1 MSDKRPDE
9 RDIDEILASI
19 DEMLSQKQPYILEE
33 NSRKDAV
40 KEGIKASEDKLGLSS
55 SVDMPELFGFDKVEI
70 EDFLSLGI
78 QGESAKDTNIIT
90 DNVGKEGTREEVV
103 EPKNNSVSKT
113 NSAQNINVETSYL
126 TDEDIN
132 FTLDDIDIPDFHE
145 TQNSNQAFN
154 ANKEIAETPES
165 KEGNVDGIELSS
177 TKPQE
182 TETKNTDH
190 NVANH
195 NVANH
200 KLAESITNEAP
211 IEEDLLKKSLLDD
224 QVGDEHQHEESTED
238 YSDSTPRHR
247 ILLTEELLEPSA
259 KEALPLWIEQA
270 ESESSTANAHAS
282 TNDKCTPLQEVASP
296 SIESVQTKVSP
307 TEASPPTSQTTLIAD
322 KPEKA
327 ANPEPKTE
335 TSSVSSK
342 PLQRSQSEQEA
353 QNIASHDVSSEEH
366 KEKSSLDASQ
376 GQRDTE
382 ETSNKTNDDTIF
394 DLDEDIGMDTVYKL
408 ETLPVR
414 LSDDLDD
421 HTELVEV
428 MMEKVLQ
435 QNDEQPQDTEVEH
448 ESESEKVF
456 LSDDE
461 LQHMAQAVSADVSQ
475 QINDHL
481 QTWLPGLIS
490 IAIKNHL
497 KDINNNDKT

>member
-1 MSDKRPDE
+1 
-9 RDIDEILASI
+9 
-19 DEMLSQKQPYILEE
+19 
-33 NSRKDAV
+33 
-40 KEGIKASEDKLGLSS
+40 
-55 SVDMPELFGFDKVEI
+55 
-70 EDFLSLGI
+70 
-78 QGESAKDTNIIT
+78 
-90 DNVGKEGTREEVV
+90 
-103 EPKNNSVSKT
+103 
-113 NSAQNINVETSYL
+113 
-126 TDEDIN
+126 
-132 FTLDDIDIPDFHE
+132 
-145 TQNSNQAFN
+145 
-154 ANKEIAETPES
+154 
-165 KEGNVDGIELSS
+165 
-177 TKPQE
+177 
-182 TETKNTDH
+182 
-190 NVANH
+190 
-195 NVANH
+195 
-200 KLAESITNEAP
+200 
-211 IEEDLLKKSLLDD
+211 
-224 QVGDEHQHEESTED
+224 
-238 YSDSTPRHR
+238 

-270 ESESSTANAHAS
+270 ESESSTTNAHAS
-282 TNDKCTPLQEVASP
+282 TDDKCTPLQEVASP
-296 SIESVQTKVSP
+296 SIESVQTKPSP
-307 TEASPPTSQTTLIAD
+307 TEASRPTSQTTIIAD

-461 LQHMAQAVSADVSQ
+461 LQHMAQAVSADVSK